1 MSYLHNALA
10 KKKEELLEIIK
21 LTTESLKNAP
31 EGNLRISQNGKTTQY
46 YYRSKDTDGIHR
58 TGKYIKKQNI
68 GLAYELAQRDYDR
81 KILEVAK
88 HRRDTIENFL
98 TEYSQNELQEI
109 YEQMNTHR
117 KKLIISRTVTD
128 NEYIKK
134 WCSYEYKG
142 KTFAEGLAEI
152 YTEKGERVRSKSE
165 KIIADMLHKAGI
177 SYRYE
182 CPITLNDI
190 GTIYPDF
197 TVLNIEERKEMYWE
211 HFGMMDNNE
220 YCEKALCKINSYI
233 KNGIIPG
240 KNLIITHETSKH
252 SLETL
257 IVEKMMREY
266 LV

>member
-1 MSYLHNALA
+1 MSYLHNALV
-10 KKKEELLEIIK
+10 KKEKELLEIIK
-21 LTTESLKNAP
+21 LTSESLKNAP

-46 YYRSKDTDGIHR
+46 YYRSKETDGPYK
-58 TGKYIKKQNI
+58 TGQYIKKQNI
-68 GLAYELAQRDYDR
+68 GLACELAQKDYDK
-81 KILEVAK
+81 KILQTAQ
-88 HRRDTIENFL
+88 HRLDTIEKL
-98 TEYSQNELQEI
+98 LAEYNANELQEI
-109 YEQMNTHR
+109 YERMNTHR
-117 KKLIISRTVTD
+117 KELITSHVVTE

-134 WCSYEYKG
+134 WSNYEYKG
-142 KTFAEGLAEI
+142 KTFAEGVAEI

-177 SYRYE
+177 PYRYE
-182 CPITLNDI
+182 CPVTLTGL

-197 TVLNIEERKEMYWE
+197 MVLNIKERKEMYWE
-211 HFGMMDNNE
+211 HFGMMNNNE
-220 YCEKALCKINSYI
+220 YCEKALCKINIYI

-257 IVEKMMREY
+257 IVEKIMREY